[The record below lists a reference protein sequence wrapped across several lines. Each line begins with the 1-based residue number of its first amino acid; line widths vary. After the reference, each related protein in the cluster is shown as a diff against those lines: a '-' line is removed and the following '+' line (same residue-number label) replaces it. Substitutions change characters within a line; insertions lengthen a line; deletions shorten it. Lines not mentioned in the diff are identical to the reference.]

1 MNTLVT
7 LPYCHISVYIP
18 PRLLNTV
25 YFVCVGAKRI
35 KGIVQQREVLP
46 LKNAHLQFFSQVAL
60 KYSKYHWWGGG
71 QCSKYELINLSCVIF
86 KKALHSN
93 KISLERE

>member
-7 LPYCHISVYIP
+7 LPYCHISVCIP

-46 LKNAHLQFFSQVAL
+46 LKKTHICSFFPQVAL
-60 KYSKYHWWGGG
+60 KYSKYHWWGG
-71 QCSKYELINLSCVIF
+71 KNNAV
-86 KKALHSN
+86 N
-93 KISLERE
+93 MN